1 MTQAEPQGDTAL
13 PDAPRKRPSRT
24 RIAITF
30 AVVIVVAVGAFVGT
44 QAFLR
49 NNPFTSTHS
58 ADCKTAEASLLAVT
72 VAMQAMQAMQSD
84 ASSDPAAVID
94 KLDGLAVSMD
104 SAVAKMSDAKV
115 KASVQAADDS
125 LKTVTTT
132 LKSMAADP
140 ASADMAKLTSELTTT
155 EDAFQSIDRVCK

>member
-1 MTQAEPQGDTAL
+1 MTQAEPQGDTAP
-13 PDAPRKRPSRT
+13 PDEPRKRPSRT

-44 QAFLR
+44 QAFLQ

-72 VAMQAMQAMQSD
+72 VAMQAMQSD
-84 ASSDPAAVID
+84 ASSEPAAVID
-94 KLDGLAVSMD
+94 KLDSLAVSMD
-104 SAVAKMSDAKV
+104 SAVATMSDAKV
-115 KASVQAADDS
+115 TASMRAADDS
-125 LKTVTTT
+125 LKSVTAMV
-132 LKSMAADP
+132 KSMAADP
-140 ASADMAKLTSELTTT
+140 ASADMSKLTSELTTT

>member
-1 MTQAEPQGDTAL
+1 MTQAESQSDTIP
-13 PDAPRKRPSRT
+13 PDEPRKRPSRT

-44 QAFLR
+44 QAFLQ

-72 VAMQAMQAMQSD
+72 VAMQAMQSD
-84 ASSDPAAVID
+84 ASSEPAAVID
-94 KLDGLAVSMD
+94 KLDSLAVSMD
-104 SAVAKMSDAKV
+104 SAVATMSDAKV
-115 KASVQAADDS
+115 TASMRAADDS
-125 LKTVTTT
+125 LKSVTAMV
-132 LKSMAADP
+132 KSMAADP
-140 ASADMAKLTSELTTT
+140 ASADMSKLTSELTTT